1 MTRYVVL
8 LPGDEASWEN
18 ATEEARQ
25 QVYGLHEE
33 FARQLA
39 ERGHTIVSG
48 AELTHSREAKVVR
61 RSGEQVEITDGPYAE
76 SVEQLTGFYM
86 IDSDDLDDLLQVVA
100 VLAPTG
106 GDEPVDMAHAP
117 IEVRATTHEASE

>member
-8 LPGDEASWEN
+8 LPGDEAGWEN
-18 ATEEARQ
+18 ASEEARQ

-33 FARQLA
+33 FARQLT

-61 RSGEQVEITDGPYAE
+61 RRGEHVEITDGPYAE
-76 SVEQLTGFYM
+76 SVEQLTGFYL
-86 IDSDDLDDLLQVVA
+86 IDVPSVEDALELTRIL
-100 VLAPTG
+100 PENYT
-106 GDEPVDMAHAP
+106 
-117 IEVRATTHEASE
+117 IEVRPAVKIEDYDEE